1 MPGPPRVG
9 VTLPTF
15 TADGAV
21 PIAAAKAAEAGGVDG
36 VFVFDHLW
44 PMGAP
49 GHPALWSFAV
59 LGAIAATTTR
69 VFLGP
74 FVARIGVLPDEDLVR
89 MFCTLAGVAGRERL
103 IAAVGAGDLLSA
115 DENLA
120 YGLSYPGA
128 AARLSALARVLDDLR
143 ELGLD
148 TWMGARSPA
157 SIRVGQAHAGALN
170 LWAAAAEDVRRLAAG
185 SAVTW
190 GGQVLVGRD
199 EADLRRLVDR
209 HGTRPGAL
217 VGTVPQVADTLV
229 TLGAAGAQWCVVA
242 PLDYLREPSRSM
254 ETVCLVAEAV
264 R

>member
-21 PIAAAKAAEAGGVDG
+21 PLRAAKVAEAGGVDG

-49 GHPALWSFAV
+49 GRPALWSFAV
-59 LGAIAATTTR
+59 LGAIAAATAR
-69 VFLGP
+69 VYLGP
-74 FVARIGVLPDEDLVR
+74 FVARIGVLPDDDLVR
-89 MFCTLAGVAGRERL
+89 MFSTLAGVAGPERL
-103 IAAVGAGDLLSA
+103 IAAVGAGDVLSA
-115 DENLA
+115 DENRA
-120 YGLSYPGA
+120 YGLPYPA
-128 AARLSALARVLDDLR
+128 AADRLSALAGLLDDLR
-143 ELGLD
+143 RLGLE
-148 TWMGARSPA
+148 TWMGARSAA
-157 SIRVGQAHAGALN
+157 SVRVAEAHAGALN
-170 LWAAAAEDVRRLAAG
+170 MWGATADDVRRAAAS

-190 GGQVLVGRD
+190 GGQVLAGRD
-199 EADLRRLVDR
+199 DADVRRLIDR

-217 VGTVPQVADTLV
+217 VGTVAEVAAALSA
-229 TLGAAGAQWCVVA
+229 LGEAGAQWCVVA